1 LDALGKDVT
10 KYQAE
15 RVLKIAFTVWNAV
28 VLDTVK
34 GNNQYVI
41 KLRELTADDPMS
53 AALLE

>member
-1 LDALGKDVT
+1 MDVN
-10 KYQAE
+10 KYQVEQA
-15 RVLKIAFTVWNAV
+15 LKIAFTVWNAV

-34 GNNQYVI
+34 GNNQYVT